1 MRPGEDSQRTLIEI
15 RVSIKLIAGAGR
27 EDRCGGALRF
37 ARSPYTIR
45 AAKRRRRANILYS
58 LLAMP
63 LPRLSSTTSTLLAP
77 DEPPPGEVFNA
88 ELLERPA
95 VAPILLICDHA
106 GRRVPKA
113 LGDLGIEATAFER
126 HIAWDIGA
134 ADAARHLA
142 RTFGA
147 PLILGTYSRLVLDLN
162 RAVDDPSSIPEVS
175 DGTPVPGNAGLAA
188 EDRAARIEALH
199 TPYHATIEDAVRRL
213 SQGGA
218 VPAVIS
224 VHTCTPVFKGFAR
237 PWQIGVLWNRDPRIA
252 APLIAALSE
261 RGDIVVG
268 DNQPYSGRD
277 GQGYSVKQHAE
288 RHGFPAVAL
297 EIRQDLVD
305 THHGAAHWAG
315 IVAEALGPILA
326 DPGLRAVRHY

>member
-1 MRPGEDSQRTLIEI
+1 MF
-15 RVSIKLIAGAGR
+15 V
-27 EDRCGGALRF
+27 
-37 ARSPYTIR
+37 
-45 AAKRRRRANILYS
+45 
-58 LLAMP
+58 
-63 LPRLSSTTSTLLAP
+63 
-77 DEPPPGEVFNA
+77 
-88 ELLERPA
+88 
-95 VAPILLICDHA
+95 CDHA

-113 LGDLGIEATAFER
+113 LGDLGLDVTAFDR

-142 RTFGA
+142 RTFEA
-147 PLILGTYSRLVLDLN
+147 PLILATYSRLVLDPN
-162 RAVDDPSSIPEVS
+162 RYLDDPSLIPEVS
-175 DGTPVPGNAGLAA
+175 DGTPVPANAALTE

-199 TPYHATIEDAVRRL
+199 TPYHATIDDALRRL
-213 SQGGA
+213 RRDGA
-218 VPAVIS
+218 VPALIS

-252 APLIAALSE
+252 QPLIAALQA
-261 RGDIVVG
+261 RGDVVVG

-277 GQGYSVKQHAE
+277 GQGYSVKHHAE

-315 IVAEALGPILA
+315 IVAAALGPILA
-326 DPGLRAVRHY
+326 DPKLRTVAHF

>member
-1 MRPGEDSQRTLIEI
+1 
-15 RVSIKLIAGAGR
+15 
-27 EDRCGGALRF
+27 
-37 ARSPYTIR
+37 
-45 AAKRRRRANILYS
+45 
-58 LLAMP
+58 MP
-63 LPRLSSTTSTLLAP
+63 AQRLSNPAPSSLLAP
-77 DEPPPGEVFNA
+77 DEPAPGEVFNA
-88 ELLERPA
+88 ELLDRPGQ
-95 VAPILLICDHA
+95 APTLFICDHA

-113 LGDLGIEATAFER
+113 LGHLGLEATAFER

-147 PLILGTYSRLVLDLN
+147 PLILATYSRLVLDPN
-162 RAVDDPSSIPEVS
+162 RYLDDPSLIPEVS
-175 DGTPVPGNAGLAA
+175 DGTPVPANAGLGV
-188 EDRAARIEALH
+188 EDRAARIDALH
-199 TPYHATIEDAVRRL
+199 APYHATIEDAMRRL
-213 SQGGA
+213 RRDGG

-252 APLIAALSE
+252 DPLIKALAA
-261 RGDIVVG
+261 RGDVVVG
-268 DNQPYSGRD
+268 DNQPYSGKD

-315 IVAEALGPILA
+315 IVAEALAPILA
-326 DPGLRAVRHY
+326 DPKLRAVARF

>member
-1 MRPGEDSQRTLIEI
+1 
-15 RVSIKLIAGAGR
+15 
-27 EDRCGGALRF
+27 
-37 ARSPYTIR
+37 
-45 AAKRRRRANILYS
+45 
-58 LLAMP
+58 MP
-63 LPRLSSTTSTLLAP
+63 AQRLSNPAPSSLLAP
-77 DEPPPGEVFNA
+77 DEPAPGEVFNA
-88 ELLERPA
+88 ELLDRPGQ
-95 VAPILLICDHA
+95 APTLFICDHA

-113 LGDLGIEATAFER
+113 LGHLGLEATAFER

-147 PLILGTYSRLVLDLN
+147 PLILATYSRLVLDPN
-162 RAVDDPSSIPEVS
+162 RYLDDPSLIPEVS
-175 DGTPVPGNAGLAA
+175 DGTPVPANAGRGV
-188 EDRAARIEALH
+188 EDRAARIDALH
-199 TPYHATIEDAVRRL
+199 APYHATIEDAMRRL
-213 SQGGA
+213 RRDGG

-252 APLIAALSE
+252 DPLIKALAA
-261 RGDIVVG
+261 RGDVVVG
-268 DNQPYSGRD
+268 DNQPYSGKD

-315 IVAEALGPILA
+315 IVAEALAPILA
-326 DPGLRAVRHY
+326 DPKLRAVARF

>member
-1 MRPGEDSQRTLIEI
+1 MA
-15 RVSIKLIAGAGR
+15 V
-27 EDRCGGALRF
+27 
-37 ARSPYTIR
+37 
-45 AAKRRRRANILYS
+45 
-58 LLAMP
+58 
-63 LPRLSSTTSTLLAP
+63 PRLSSSASPPLLAA

-88 ELLERPA
+88 ELLDRPGA
-95 VAPILLICDHA
+95 APTLFICDHA

-113 LGDLGIEATAFER
+113 LGDLGVEPTAFER

-142 RTFGA
+142 RTFAA
-147 PLILGTYSRLVLDLN
+147 PLVLGTYSRLVLDLN
-162 RAVDDPSSIPEVS
+162 RDVDDPSSIPEVS
-175 DGTPVPGNAGLAA
+175 DGTPVPGNAALTP

-199 TPYHATIEDAVRRL
+199 APYHATIDDAVRRL
-213 SQGGA
+213 SRDGA
-218 VPAVIS
+218 VPAVVS

-252 APLIAALSE
+252 EPLIAALGA
-261 RGDIVVG
+261 RGDVVVG

-315 IVAEALGPILA
+315 IVAEALRPILA
-326 DPGLRAVRHY
+326 DPKLRAVAHY